1 MMSVRIEEIPQ
12 FESTAQGAR
21 LAEDNTYLFADH
33 LIDVLQANG
42 IRKKGNFLFMP
53 SILSLCNSLH
63 CSIVEVHNA
72 LRTLR
77 TQGYRYNVFGLDSP
91 ITFWYDKASQPKTRA
106 ARTRTAGHSAKSK
119 QVSA

>member
-1 MMSVRIEEIPQ
+1 MMSVRIDQIPQ
-12 FESTAQGAR
+12 YEPGEQATR
-21 LAEDNTYLFADH
+21 LSEDNTYQFADH
-33 LIDVLQANG
+33 LIEVLQANG

-72 LRTLR
+72 LRSLR

-106 ARTRTAGHSAKSK
+106 ARTPASARSAKSK
-119 QVSA
+119 QASA